1 MTRLLISASVNTSI
15 DIDNIEPDTVVNL
28 ASLPTAFPMNR
39 GQTAAVAVP
48 SHQANTAGSGVAD
61 PLSVDILANDF
72 REILL
77 GKVLDA
83 GDQLDFDADNT
94 AIATVYKYILEWFE
108 E

>member
-1 MTRLLISASVNTSI
+1 MTRLLISASVNTSV
-15 DIDNIEPDTVVNL
+15 DIDNIEADTVVNL
-28 ASLPTAFPMNR
+28 GSLPTAFPMNR

-48 SHQANTAGSGVAD
+48 SHQASTPGSGVAN

-72 REILL
+72 REIVL